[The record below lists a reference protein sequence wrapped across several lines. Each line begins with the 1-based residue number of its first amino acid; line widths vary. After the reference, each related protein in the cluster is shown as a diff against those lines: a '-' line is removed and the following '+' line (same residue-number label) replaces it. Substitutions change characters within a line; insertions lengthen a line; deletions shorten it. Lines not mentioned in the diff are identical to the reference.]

1 MAIIVFWL
9 NFLSVWC
16 LSKQLCL
23 ELEYKRSGFTAFF
36 LHKNANYFFACRNY
50 RLPKINLYVS
60 IMRKIITVL
69 VLFIAFLQP
78 TTALAQDLLK
88 STDLSTLKVDYLS
101 DADIAKIKTQLQTN
115 NMTIEQAEPMA
126 LAKGMPAT
134 EFAKL
139 KIRLQQTNGAGS
151 GASGD
156 FKNEGDTKELSRKQE
171 KIVNNKVKDSIN
183 ALIFGSELFDNP
195 TLNFEPNLK
204 LATPVNYVL
213 GPGDE
218 LQISV
223 YGVQEF
229 NASVPVTMEGKVTI
243 QYVGQI
249 AVSGMTIEAATQKIH
264 NAMAGVYSTIR
275 SGQSQVGI
283 SLSRIRTIR
292 VTIIGSKQPGNY
304 SISSLATVYNALFLG
319 GGPGKNGSYR
329 NIELLRNNKVYRNID
344 IYRFLVNGDQSDN
357 VGLKDNDVIRIPA
370 YSQRVTVEGQVK
382 RPGIFEMKKGDTFGT
397 LLSFASGFN
406 EFAYTASVN
415 VLQKTNKEFKVTDI
429 KESEFN
435 TYKPLSG
442 DVFRVSKIL
451 SRFEN
456 RIKIEGA
463 VFRPDTYSFY
473 EGMRISDLIS
483 KADGLKEDAYRNR
496 ARIIR
501 LRSDLTTEIV
511 TVNLA
516 QALTGDLDA
525 DVSLKREDVVTVYSI
540 LDFEEEFK
548 ITIDG
553 EIKTPGVY
561 PYYDNLTLNDLLV
574 QAGGLTGSAS
584 KRVEIARMIISEE
597 IDDAN
602 PNKAELFTIE
612 IIAGNNEQAKNFAL
626 LPFDVVNIRKMA
638 VYNKPEIVTVSGA
651 VHYAGKYVLAT
662 KTDRVYDVIQRAG
675 GLTSVANVDGVKI
688 KRPIQAKQIEDLEN
702 VNLNLGKNDSI
713 QNKLEKKL
721 KEDLKYAT
729 IPVDWKSI
737 VKDPKSNTNVT
748 LFPGDEIEVVAF
760 NEGVKVS
767 GNVLLT
773 SEIPYKGGKA
783 FNYYVNATGGID
795 AKGWKK
801 EAYVIYP
808 NGKAAVAKSFLFIR
822 SYPKVTPGSQIIVPE
837 KPEAK
842 KMSTG
847 EFVSIAGVLASLAG
861 VIIAILR

>member
-1 MAIIVFWL
+1 M
-9 NFLSVWC
+9 
-16 LSKQLCL
+16 K
-23 ELEYKRSGFTAFF
+23 
-36 LHKNANYFFACRNY
+36 
-50 RLPKINLYVS
+50 
-60 IMRKIITVL
+60 KIITVL
-69 VLFIAFLQP
+69 ILFVAFFYS
-78 TTALAQDLLK
+78 TTSVAQDLLK
-88 STDLSTLKVDYLS
+88 STDLSTLKVDNLS
-101 DADIAKIKTQLQTN
+101 DSDISKIKMQLQTN
-115 NMTIEQAEPMA
+115 NLTIEQAEPMA
-126 LAKGMPAT
+126 LAKGMPAA

-139 KIRLQQTNGAGS
+139 KIRLQQTNGA
-151 GASGD
+151 ASGISGD
-156 FKNEGDTKELSRKQE
+156 SENEATTKELSRKQE
-171 KIVNNKVKDSIN
+171 KIVNKKVKDTVN

-195 TLNFEPNLK
+195 ILNFEPNLK
-204 LATPVNYVL
+204 LATPMNYVL

-218 LQISV
+218 LQVSV

-229 NASVPVTMEGKVTI
+229 NASVPVTTEGKVII

-249 AVSGMTIEAATQKIH
+249 SVSGMTIEAATQKIKG
-264 NAMAGVYSTIR
+264 AIARVYSTVA
-275 SGQSQVGI
+275 SGQSQVGV

-329 NIELLRNNKVYRNID
+329 NIELLRDNKVYKNID

-382 RPGIFEMKKGDTFGT
+382 RPGIFEMKKGEAFST
-397 LLSFASGFN
+397 LVSFASGFN

-435 TYKPLSG
+435 TYKPQSG

-483 KADGLKEDAYRNR
+483 KADGLKEDAYNNR

-501 LRSDLTTEIV
+501 LQSDLTTEIV
-511 TVNLA
+511 NVNLA
-516 QALTGDLDA
+516 QALSGDLDA
-525 DVSLKREDVVTVYSI
+525 DVPLKREDVVTVYSI
-540 LDFEEEFK
+540 LDFEEEF
-548 ITIDG
+548 TISING
-553 EIKTPGVY
+553 EIKKPGVY
-561 PYYDNLTLNDLLV
+561 QYYDNLTLNDVLV
-574 QAGGLTGSAS
+574 QAGGLSGSAS
-584 KRVEIARMIISEE
+584 KRVEIARMIQSEE
-597 IDDAN
+597 IDDSN
-602 PNKAELFTIE
+602 PNKVELFNIE
-612 IIAGNNEQAKNFAL
+612 ISATNNEQAKNFAL

-638 VYNKPEIVTVSGA
+638 VYEKPEMVLVSGA
-651 VHYAGKYVLAT
+651 VHYAGKYVLAG
-662 KTDRVYDVIQRAG
+662 KKDRVYDVIQRAG
-675 GLTSVANVDGVKI
+675 GLTSVANVEGVRI

-702 VNLNLGKNDSI
+702 VNLNLGEKDSI

-721 KEDLKYAT
+721 KEDLKYVT
-729 IPVDWKSI
+729 IPVDWKTI
-737 VKDPKSNTNVT
+737 VKNPKSNTNVI

-760 NEGVKVS
+760 NEGVKVT

-773 SEIPYKGGKA
+773 SEIPYDRNKG
-783 FNYYVNATGGID
+783 FRYYINAAGGID

-801 EAYVIYP
+801 KAYIIYP
-808 NGKAAVAKSFLFIR
+808 NGKADVASSFLFFKN
-822 SYPKVTPGSQIIVPE
+822 YPKVTPGSQIIVPE
-837 KPEAK
+837 KPETK